1 MTDLGKL
8 PLGKFAHLGKYS
20 WESCPGKVFLGKY
33 LTSLEVGS
41 RKSKQLLSTTSI

>member
-20 WESCPGKVFLGKY
+20 WESCPGKAFFGK
-33 LTSLEVGS
+33 VPNFFRS
-41 RKSKQLLSTTSI
+41 RK